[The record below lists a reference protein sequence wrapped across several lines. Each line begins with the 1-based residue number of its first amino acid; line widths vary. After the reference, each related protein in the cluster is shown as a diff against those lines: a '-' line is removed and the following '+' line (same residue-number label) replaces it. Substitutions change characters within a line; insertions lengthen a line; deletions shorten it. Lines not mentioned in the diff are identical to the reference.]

1 LYSKTNDIAYKFGRL
16 TEILPEVFEADISS
30 ELESRKLEFGRL
42 FDEDLKSVKQLL
54 KNNNLTIEIK
64 HFQESDAC
72 VISKRFLI
80 IDQTVERKSEL
91 VKFFLSGLFMCKS
104 TILYLI
110 DLMIRES
117 HDVKKSFTDYWNS
130 LPKENEKNVYIL

>member
-1 LYSKTNDIAYKFGRL
+1 MVVVDMCGHYKMCINSQPFLICIPIPYSILYSKTNYIAYKFGRL
-16 TEILPEVFEADISS
+16 TEILPEEVFEADISS

-80 IDQTVERKSEL
+80 I
-91 VKFFLSGLFMCKS
+91 
-104 TILYLI
+104 
-110 DLMIRES
+110 
-117 HDVKKSFTDYWNS
+117 
-130 LPKENEKNVYIL
+130 